1 MTDAPRLEFRI
12 ATTTDLPA
20 IVRLLADDALGATR
34 ERYADPLPDEYTHA
48 FAAIQAQGG
57 NDLLVAIAD
66 GAVVGCLQLTIVPGL
81 SRFGAIRGQ
90 IEGVRVASAHRGRK
104 IGEAMIRHAIERCR
118 EAGCSLVQLT
128 SDVTRVDAR
137 RFYER
142 LGFEATHV
150 GMKLKL

>member
-1 MTDAPRLEFRI
+1 MPSIEFRT
-12 ATTTDLPA
+12 ATAADLPA

-34 ERYADPLPDEYTHA
+34 ERYADPLPGEYTHA
-48 FAAIQAQGG
+48 FAAMQAQGG
-57 NDLLVAIAD
+57 NDVVLALTD
-66 GAVVGCLQLTIVPGL
+66 GVIVGCLQLTIVPGL

-90 IEGVRVASAHRGRK
+90 IEGVRVASTHRGQRV
-104 IGEAMIRHAIERCR
+104 GEAMIRHAIERCR
-118 EAGCSLVQLT
+118 EAGCSLMQLT